1 MSDKKSMLVTTAATI
16 NIPEEDYEAAR
27 TLLVQG
33 DTSASN
39 IELLRKKV
47 EERKKTLGVLIE
59 ENQINSSAR
68 LAQSIADIDGV
79 LLDAEVIQAVRDGI
93 INSKDP
99 AKSYSDFAKAAN
111 ELSRRLKNQLDS
123 EFTADGLLTGGKKA
137 QKIQLAFG
145 DGKLALQ
152 VDMGGGSDE
161 R

>member
-1 MSDKKSMLVTTAATI
+1 MNNEKSMLVTTAE
-16 NIPEEDYEAAR
+16 NMNVPEEDYESAK
-27 TLLVQG
+27 TLLAGG
-33 DTSASN
+33 DVSRTA
-39 IELLRKKV
+39 IELMRKNV
-47 EERKKTLGVLIE
+47 EERKKAVSVLVE

-79 LLDAEVIQAVRDGI
+79 LLDAEVIQAVREGI

-111 ELSRRLKNQLDS
+111 ELSKRLKNQLDS
-123 EFTADGLLTGGKKA
+123 EFTADGLLTGGKKG

-145 DGKLALQ
+145 DGKLALK
-152 VDMGGGSDE
+152 VDMGGSTDE

>member
-1 MSDKKSMLVTTAATI
+1 MSGKKSMLVTTAE
-16 NIPEEDYEAAR
+16 NMNVPEEDYESAR
-27 TLLVQG
+27 TLLAGG
-33 DTSASN
+33 DVSRTA
-39 IELLRKKV
+39 IELMRKNV
-47 EERKKTLGVLIE
+47 EERKKAVSVLVE

-79 LLDAEVIQAVRDGI
+79 LLDMEVIQAVREGI

-111 ELSRRLKNQLDS
+111 ELSKRLKNQLDS
-123 EFTADGLLTGGKKA
+123 EFTADGLLTGGKKG

-152 VDMGGGSDE
+152 VDMGGGTDE

>member
-1 MSDKKSMLVTTAATI
+1 MSDKKSMLVTTAANM
-16 NIPEEDYEAAR
+16 NIPEEDYKSAR
-27 TLLVQG
+27 TLLAGG
-33 DTSASN
+33 DTSRTT
-39 IELLRKKV
+39 IELMRKSV
-47 EERKKTLGVLIE
+47 EERKKAVSVLVD

-123 EFTADGLLTGGKKA
+123 EFTADGLLTSGKKG

-152 VDMGGGSDE
+152 VDMGGGTDE

>member
-1 MSDKKSMLVTTAATI
+1 MSDKKSMLVTTAANM
-16 NIPEEDYEAAR
+16 NIPEEDYETAR
-27 TLLVQG
+27 ALLVQG

-47 EERKKTLGVLIE
+47 EERKKALGVLIE

-79 LLDAEVIQAVRDGI
+79 LLDAEVIQAVREGI

-123 EFTADGLLTGGKKA
+123 EFTADGLLTGGKKG

-152 VDMGGGSDE
+152 VDMGGGADE

>member
-1 MSDKKSMLVTTAATI
+1 MNDKKSLLVPTAADM
-16 NIPEEDYEAAR
+16 NVSEEDYETAR
-27 TLLVQG
+27 MLLVQG
-33 DTSASN
+33 DSSQTN
-39 IELLRKKV
+39 IELLRKNV
-47 EERKKTLGVLIE
+47 EERKKALSVLIE
-59 ENQINSSAR
+59 ENQVNSSAR

-79 LLDAEVIQAVRDGI
+79 LLDSEVIQAVREGI

-99 AKSYSDFAKAAN
+99 AKSYCDFAKAAN
-111 ELSRRLKNQLDS
+111 ELSRRLKNQLDG
-123 EFTADGLLTGGKKA
+123 EFTADGLLTGKKN

>member
-1 MSDKKSMLVTTAATI
+1 MSDKKSMLVTTAANM
-16 NIPEEDYEAAR
+16 NIPEEDYESAR
-27 TLLVQG
+27 TLLSG
-33 DTSASN
+33 SDTSRTT
-39 IELLRKKV
+39 IELMRKNV
-47 EERKKTLGVLIE
+47 EERKKAVSVLVE

-79 LLDAEVIQAVRDGI
+79 LLDAEVIQAVREGI

-99 AKSYSDFAKAAN
+99 AKSYSDFTKAAS
-111 ELSRRLKNQLDS
+111 ELSKRLKNQLDS
-123 EFTADGLLTGGKKA
+123 EFTADGLLAGGKKG

-152 VDMGGGSDE
+152 VDMGGGTDE